1 MSKERLEEIKQT
13 LKHPNYE
20 HNGQEEV
27 FFMVSNGDFDWLIK
41 QAEYA
46 DNLRTVRDNLIRQ
59 IDTTQLE
66 NQRYKQALE
75 FYADPEN
82 HDREV
87 DYGKD
92 SGLKKSNVDIDRG
105 FKARQAIKG
114 DANA

>member
-1 MSKERLEEIKQT
+1 MSNIPWTKEQLFKANEK
-13 LKHPNYE
+13 
-20 HNGQEEV
+20 
-27 FFMVSNGDFDWLIK
+27 
-41 QAEYA
+41 
-46 DNLRTVRDNLIRQ
+46 LRAK
-59 IDTTQLE
+59 
-66 NQRYKQALE
+66 NQRYKQVLE

-114 DANA
+114 DTNA